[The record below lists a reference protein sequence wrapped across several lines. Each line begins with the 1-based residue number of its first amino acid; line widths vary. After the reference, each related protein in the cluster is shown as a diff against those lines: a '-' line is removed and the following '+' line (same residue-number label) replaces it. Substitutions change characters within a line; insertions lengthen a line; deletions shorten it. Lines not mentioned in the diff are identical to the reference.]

1 MSRIESQ
8 AVGGFYKTQDPI
20 RPLINRHF
28 AVISPSDSQTYAI
41 VDPCAG
47 EGEALR
53 DFAVTVFGPKGRSA
67 TLQIHAIELEYDRY
81 NKLSNTFY
89 AIASSPQTHRG
100 DGLHASVVG
109 NASALWLNPPY
120 DLFRGQRFES
130 RFLRKWGPI
139 VTPSGQLILIVPEYA
154 LTYLATDLNR
164 LFEDIEIL
172 RYPEPEYS
180 DFKQVVVLASRRL
193 FDETAA
199 STALPPIGDLAFP
212 PSRLRNV
219 PPAWMTSE
227 VNKVDLDGVLTATT
241 AWCRQAGYDRPAAP
255 PQIGLA
261 MRPKPAHV
269 ALALGSGVFN
279 GVRLSAPGR
288 ADLLAKAVFRRRF
301 VDGEVKKNEKGE
313 EVKLT
318 QVERPELKIV
328 VLDLSTGEY
337 KALSPETEPTEVT
350 VERPQP
356 LENFADL
363 LMTYGDGMV
372 SAMRQRC
379 PSLHN
384 GTDEALS
391 PLMREPFHAQAHAA
405 RTALKIM
412 AQGDTP
418 LLLGE
423 VGSGKS
429 LTALQVAWSLH
440 HRDVATWPSSLSPPF
455 RSPRVP
461 RQVNRVLI
469 VCPPHLVQN
478 WKDEIAF
485 ALSHVEVHELC
496 SVVDVDRMAA
506 STAPFAIGLLS
517 RETMKL
523 GSGVAGVTTG
533 RCPSCGAAIAA
544 DLAAKLAES
553 RACCETEVSV
563 PVDAIARLAASMRG
577 LNGLAM
583 KAQRKTPPDYAP
595 FCRLAVLPLLRLLRR
610 QIRQH
615 CGDNKLKQIVGALGY
630 ADGDEAR
637 LRRILKRMLPRER
650 VWQGCG
656 AATTAEL
663 PPEARRE
670 DASSYSVPNDL
681 ATTFR
686 VGVDAAKLYTA
697 LHSLGAWT
705 MRQCGEQLYQHI
717 PTPRRYPLAR
727 YITRKHG
734 GLFDLLISDEF
745 HEYSSDGAAQERALH
760 RLVNAIP
767 LVLPLTGSLMN
778 GYAKSLFR
786 NLWSVSRRMRD
797 EFAYKDATK
806 FAKLYGYQKRILT
819 GDALKQARAVS
830 FGSSSDRVLKIE
842 GGERT
847 QDAPGVLPTFV
858 LRHVLPIAVT
868 LHKRD
873 IMPDDRVVESVADV
887 IPVTSPEHVRLAA
900 KLAAELKAE
909 VKRTRFDEA
918 LAGRLFG
925 QINEYPSYL
934 DRASAD
940 TGNEGPAGSRSY
952 TIRYP
957 DEVGGAV
964 VSSAPGLPCDQLLD
978 KALWLVNKLRSEI
991 AEGRRVL
998 LFLWHKDL
1006 ATRLCR
1012 LVEDTIG
1019 EKPAF
1024 LDADKVPARKRQEW
1038 IDKNVV
1044 GKKKVMV
1051 TNPSCVMTGLNNLIW
1066 FSTAVFFENPGVNP
1080 FIARQA
1086 IGRLD
1091 RITQKLPVR
1100 VFWPVY
1106 EGVQAMLFELLQ
1118 QKIAIAQQIDGI
1130 DPTAALEMV
1139 GGGDQAAASMDVG
1152 LAIWKYLGGEV

>member
-20 RPLINRHF
+20 RPLINRRF
-28 AVISPSDSQTYAI
+28 AVVSPSDDQTYAI

-53 DFAVTVFGPKGRSA
+53 DFAVAVFGSKGRLPK
-67 TLQIHAIELEYDRY
+67 LQIHAIELESDRY
-81 NKLSNTFY
+81 RKLSSTFY
-89 AIASSPQTHRG
+89 AVTSSPHTHQG
-100 DGLHASVVG
+100 DGLHASVIG
-109 NASALWLNPPY
+109 NASVLWLNPPY

-130 RFLRKWGPI
+130 RFLRKWGP
-139 VTPSGQLILIVPEYA
+139 VVAPSGQMVLIVPEYA
-154 LTYLATDLNR
+154 LTYLAADLNR
-164 LFEDIEIL
+164 LYEDIEIL

-193 FDETAA
+193 FDEMAVPT
-199 STALPPIGDLAFP
+199 TLPPIGDLTSP
-212 PSRLRNV
+212 PSKLRSV
-219 PPAWMTSE
+219 PPASMTSD
-227 VNKVDLDGVLTATT
+227 VNKVDIDAVLAATT

-255 PQIGLA
+255 AQIGLA

-288 ADLLAKAVFRRRF
+288 ADLLAKAVFRRRY
-301 VDGEVKKNEKGE
+301 VDSESKKNEKGE

-337 KALSPETEPTEVT
+337 KTLSPETEPTEAT
-350 VERPQP
+350 AERPQP

-363 LMTYGDGMV
+363 LMAYGDGMV

-379 PSLHN
+379 PALHN
-384 GTDEALS
+384 GSDEALS
-391 PLMREPFHAQAHAA
+391 PLMREPFPAQAHAA

-412 AQGDTP
+412 AQGETP

-440 HRDVATWPSSLSPPF
+440 RRDVAAWPSSLSPPF
-455 RSPRVP
+455 QRPVTP
-461 RQVNRVLI
+461 RQVNRVLV

-496 SVVDVDRMAA
+496 SVVDVDKMAA
-506 STAPFAIGLLS
+506 SSAPFAIGLLS

-533 RCPSCGAAIAA
+533 RCPACGTAIDVDFAP
-544 DLAAKLAES
+544 KLAES
-553 RACCETEVSV
+553 RACCEAEVSA
-563 PVDAIARLAASMRG
+563 PVDSIARLAASMRG
-577 LNGLAM
+577 LSGLAV
-583 KAQRKTPPDYAP
+583 KARRKAPPNYAP
-595 FCRLAVLPLLRLLRR
+595 LCRLAVMPLLRLLRR
-610 QIRQH
+610 EVRRR
-615 CGDNKLKQIVGALGY
+615 CSDDKLKQIVGALSFC
-630 ADGDEAR
+630 DGDETR
-637 LRRILKRMLPRER
+637 LRRILKRMLPRKR
-650 VWQGCG
+650 VWSGYG
-656 AATTAEL
+656 AAATATL
-663 PPEARRE
+663 PPEAVRE
-670 DASSYSVPNDL
+670 DASSYSIPNDL

-697 LHSLGAWT
+697 LHALGTWT
-705 MRQCGEQLYQHI
+705 RRHCGERLYQHV

-727 YITRKHG
+727 YITRKYG
-734 GLFDLLISDEF
+734 GLFDLLIADEF

-760 RLVNAIP
+760 RLVAAIP
-767 LVLPLTGSLMN
+767 LSLPLTGSLMN

-887 IPVTSPEHVRLAA
+887 IRVTSPEHARWAS
-900 KLAAELKAE
+900 KLAADLKQE
-909 VKRTRFDEA
+909 IKRTRFDEK

-925 QINEYPSYL
+925 QINEYPSYF

-940 TGNEGPAGSRSY
+940 TGNEGASGHRDY
-952 TIRYP
+952 VIRYP

-964 VSSAPGLPCDQLLD
+964 VSLAPGLPSDQLLD
-978 KALWLVNKLRSEI
+978 KEVWLVNKLRAEI

-1006 ATRLCR
+1006 STRLCR
-1012 LVEDTIG
+1012 LVEDAIG

-1044 GKKKVMV
+1044 GKRRVMV

-1066 FSTAVFFENPGVNP
+1066 FSTAIFFENPGVNP

-1130 DPTAALEMV
+1130 DPSAALEMV

-1152 LAIWKYLGGEV
+1152 LAIWKYLGGD

>member
-1 MSRIESQ
+1 MLQRKLRVGFAKAGRLMDLLESRGI
-8 AVGGFYKTQDPI
+8 VG
-20 RPLINRHF
+20 
-28 AVISPSDSQTYAI
+28 PS
-41 VDPCAG
+41 
-47 EGEALR
+47 EGSKAR
-53 DFAVTVFGPKGRSA
+53 DVLVMPDDLPA
-67 TLQIHAIELEYDRY
+67 TLAML
-81 NKLSNTFY
+81 
-89 AIASSPQTHRG
+89 RG
-100 DGLHASVVG
+100 
-109 NASALWLNPPY
+109 
-120 DLFRGQRFES
+120 
-130 RFLRKWGPI
+130 
-139 VTPSGQLILIVPEYA
+139 
-154 LTYLATDLNR
+154 
-164 LFEDIEIL
+164 ED
-172 RYPEPEYS
+172 P
-180 DFKQVVVLASRRL
+180 
-193 FDETAA
+193 
-199 STALPPIGDLAFP
+199 
-212 PSRLRNV
+212 
-219 PPAWMTSE
+219 PPA
-227 VNKVDLDGVLTATT
+227 
-241 AWCRQAGYDRPAAP
+241 P
-255 PQIGLA
+255 
-261 MRPKPAHV
+261 
-269 ALALGSGVFN
+269 
-279 GVRLSAPGR
+279 
-288 ADLLAKAVFRRRF
+288 
-301 VDGEVKKNEKGE
+301 
-313 EVKLT
+313 
-318 QVERPELKIV
+318 
-328 VLDLSTGEY
+328 
-337 KALSPETEPTEVT
+337 
-350 VERPQP
+350 
-356 LENFADL
+356 
-363 LMTYGDGMV
+363 
-372 SAMRQRC
+372 
-379 PSLHN
+379 
-384 GTDEALS
+384 
-391 PLMREPFHAQAHAA
+391 
-405 RTALKIM
+405 
-412 AQGDTP
+412 
-418 LLLGE
+418 
-423 VGSGKS
+423 
-429 LTALQVAWSLH
+429 
-440 HRDVATWPSSLSPPF
+440 
-455 RSPRVP
+455 
-461 RQVNRVLI
+461 
-469 VCPPHLVQN
+469 
-478 WKDEIAF
+478 
-485 ALSHVEVHELC
+485 
-496 SVVDVDRMAA
+496 
-506 STAPFAIGLLS
+506 
-517 RETMKL
+517 
-523 GSGVAGVTTG
+523 
-533 RCPSCGAAIAA
+533 
-544 DLAAKLAES
+544 
-553 RACCETEVSV
+553 
-563 PVDAIARLAASMRG
+563 
-577 LNGLAM
+577 
-583 KAQRKTPPDYAP
+583 
-595 FCRLAVLPLLRLLRR
+595 
-610 QIRQH
+610 
-615 CGDNKLKQIVGALGY
+615 GY

-637 LRRILKRMLPRER
+637 LRRILKRMLPRKR
-650 VWQGCG
+650 VWQGYG

-887 IPVTSPEHVRLAA
+887 IKVTSPEHARLAA

-909 VKRTRFDEA
+909 VKRTRFDEV

-934 DRASAD
+934 DRANAD

-964 VSSAPGLPCDQLLD
+964 VSLAPGLPSDQLLD
-978 KALWLVNKLRSEI
+978 KEVWLVNKLRSEI

-1006 ATRLCR
+1006 AARLCR
-1012 LVEDTIG
+1012 LVEDAIG

-1130 DPTAALEMV
+1130 DRRIQELIAEHKLRPALQPSVSLDDGYELGKDADVKVELEVLPDVPTPAIDNLKLERLTVPADEAVVQEQLQKFADQQKRWEEADAAYEAKTGDLVVLDFGALVDGYCSDMSRTIMV
-1139 GGGDQAAASMDVG
+1139 GDPSAEQARMLEVVRAARQADGTWLQTTPLDGRTWFAVDVPE
-1152 LAIWKYLGGEV
+1152 GEPSRWLTLIGTRVPEWWDGAQRSISSS